1 MLVGSVYCLLNIVLQ
16 RELEL
21 VFYYCLSA
29 IPLES
34 LVQGFFVHPKLSL
47 FKL

>member
-1 MLVGSVYCLLNIVLQ
+1 MLVGSVYCLLNIILQ

-34 LVQGFFVHPKLSL
+34 LVHPKLSL